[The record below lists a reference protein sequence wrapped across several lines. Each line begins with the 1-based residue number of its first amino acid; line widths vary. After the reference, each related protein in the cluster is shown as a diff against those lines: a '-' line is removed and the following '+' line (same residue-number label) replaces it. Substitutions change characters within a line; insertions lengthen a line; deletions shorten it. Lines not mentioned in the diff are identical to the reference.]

1 MDRQTVGSQK
11 ASDINNGNEKYLP
24 NLSSLCIQKG
34 FMCMPACVCV
44 CAYVYA
50 PLSLGKK
57 ISEYQEMY
65 YRVFVCNISPFLG
78 SDPNLLW

>member
-1 MDRQTVGSQK
+1 
-11 ASDINNGNEKYLP
+11 
-24 NLSSLCIQKG
+24 
-34 FMCMPACVCV
+34 MPACVCV